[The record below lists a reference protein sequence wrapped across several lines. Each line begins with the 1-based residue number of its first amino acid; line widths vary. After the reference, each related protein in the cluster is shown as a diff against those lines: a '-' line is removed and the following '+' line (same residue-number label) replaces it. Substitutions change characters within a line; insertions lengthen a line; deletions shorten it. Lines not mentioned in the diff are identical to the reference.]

1 MRLGWK
7 IASVI
12 KSFLT
17 NTKSVNKLTHYTTD
31 KIFKRLLKNKSE
43 KNYWNYISELRKR
56 KTEDIFQR
64 SISLTKSE
72 LLQERILG
80 VDLIAQFGYP
90 RLHKKKILS
99 TLFEL
104 LKQETDKTIIYSI
117 LYAIG
122 HNNESLTKKQVELL
136 CSFKTHKSVVVK
148 RSLVSALCTV
158 KNEKAIET
166 LIELSIDR
174 EPEIRDWA
182 TFAIGSQID
191 TDNEIVRAALWNR
204 ISDKDEGTRFEA
216 IAGLAQ
222 RKDERIKDVLIAE
235 LENIDEYGSLILES
249 IEELND
255 KSFIPYIK
263 TQIEKNKVSN
273 SINEEWLIS
282 TLNVLQSSETK

>member
-1 MRLGWK
+1 MTVYVL
-7 IASVI
+7 
-12 KSFLT
+12 KSHQ
-17 NTKSVNKLTHYTTD
+17 TKANSVNNLIHYTTQ
-31 KIFKRLLKNKSE
+31 KIFTRLISNKSE
-43 KNYWNYISELRKR
+43 KNYWNYIRELRKR

-80 VDLIAQFGYP
+80 VDIIAQFGYP
-90 RLHKKKILS
+90 RLHKKEIIS
-99 TLFEL
+99 ILFEL
-104 LKQETDKTIIYSI
+104 LKQETDKTITYSI

-122 HNNESLTKKQVELL
+122 HNNENLTKKQVELL
-136 CSFKTHKSVVVK
+136 CSFKTNKSVVVK
-148 RSLVSALCTV
+148 QSLISALCTV

-166 LIELSIDR
+166 LIELSIDS
-174 EPEIRDWA
+174 EPDIRDWA
-182 TFAIGSQID
+182 TFGIGSQID
-191 TDNEIVRAALWNR
+191 TDNEIIRAALWNR

-222 RKDERIKDVLIAE
+222 RKDERIKDVLINE

-263 TQIEKNKVSN
+263 IQIEKNKVSN